1 MSCDGC
7 GDPCAHNPEELR
19 HLPLYV
25 MGSEG
30 VHLCLTCRML
40 LTEVVRHMRHVMASA
55 KIEFAKNRIK
65 EETAQQKI

>member
-7 GDPCAHNPEELR
+7 GDPCVHNPEELR

-30 VHLCLTCRML
+30 VRLCLTCRML
-40 LTEVVRHMRHVMASA
+40 LTEVVRHMRHVMASTKLECA
-55 KIEFAKNRIK
+55 KGRNR
-65 EETAQQKI
+65 EEAAQQK